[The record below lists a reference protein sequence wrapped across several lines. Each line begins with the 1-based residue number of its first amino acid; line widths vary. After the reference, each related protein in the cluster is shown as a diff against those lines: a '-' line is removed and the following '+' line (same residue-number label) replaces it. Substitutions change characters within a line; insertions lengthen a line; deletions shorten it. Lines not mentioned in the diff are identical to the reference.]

1 MTLYWYFLPLDTLPH
16 PSGPPSTRI
25 SSAAIKDI
33 NEAVRNASQG
43 SSKPRGKYAKF
54 TPEQKASDGKYAS
67 LHSNQAAI
75 HHFSCSWELKWSLF
89 WFRLRKG
96 SIWPKSA
103 TSRKLVRRAIL
114 VSSPCPSR
122 RVGDICYLVKNWTLQ
137 VKHFILVVC
146 EGGRVINA
154 AITMATAI
162 AIVRKAENGGP
173 ITVTSNW
180 AKSILYRMNFV
191 ERRGSSYAKITVA
204 NFEVVKEQFVL
215 DVNAV
220 VEMEDIPPDLVL
232 NWDQTG
238 ISIVKRIT
246 FVLQVYLWSG
256 TIANWYDWYS
266 MHVQHQL
273 DEEENSPVDL
283 RMSTIKPLGARCLV
297 TLYD

>member
-1 MTLYWYFLPLDTLPH
+1 M
-16 PSGPPSTRI
+16 
-25 SSAAIKDI
+25 
-33 NEAVRNASQG
+33 
-43 SSKPRGKYAKF
+43 
-54 TPEQKASDGKYAS
+54 
-67 LHSNQAAI
+67 
-75 HHFSCSWELKWSLF
+75 
-89 WFRLRKG
+89 
-96 SIWPKSA
+96 
-103 TSRKLVRRAIL
+103 
-114 VSSPCPSR
+114 
-122 RVGDICYLVKNWTLQ
+122 
-137 VKHFILVVC
+137 
-146 EGGRVINA
+146 INA

-246 FVLQVYLWSG
+246 FVLQVYL
-256 TIANWYDWYS
+256 
-266 MHVQHQL
+266 
-273 DEEENSPVDL
+273 
-283 RMSTIKPLGARCLV
+283 
-297 TLYD
+297 